1 MYKAEVGFSEPQM
14 GLKQGPERA
23 SMDMCGCARE
33 SAKSVLQRQIKYQQS
48 AASAEEVLIKV
59 IPWDL
64 LSKQDEEVLY
74 NWFSTAYRR

>member
-1 MYKAEVGFSEPQM
+1 MHRSEGYSEPQM

-23 SMDMCGCARE
+23 GMDMGCCARE
-33 SAKSVLQRQIKYQQS
+33 NAKSVLQRQIKYQQS
-48 AASAEEVLIKV
+48 AASVEEVLIKV